1 MTAPVIALAILSALG
16 ACFSISF
23 GVVRLARAFRMRR
36 LARID
41 AEYRAAALVI
51 NARRQLRAGQHRAS
65 EREWGRAA

>member
-1 MTAPVIALAILSALG
+1 MGLSDFVLWACLVSACLLVGFGLVRLSSALY
-16 ACFSISF
+16 
-23 GVVRLARAFRMRR
+23 LRR

-51 NARRQLRAGQHRAS
+51 NTRRQLRAGQHRAR